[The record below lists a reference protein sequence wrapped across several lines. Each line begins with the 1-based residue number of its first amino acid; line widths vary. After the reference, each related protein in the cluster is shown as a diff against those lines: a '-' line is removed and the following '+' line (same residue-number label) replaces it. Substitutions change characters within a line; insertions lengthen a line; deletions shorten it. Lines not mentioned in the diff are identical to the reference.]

1 MKQIFNYTIAIALL
15 FAFSIC
21 ANAQVKAGDIISG
34 NVSDDIEPLM
44 MVNVVEIDANKRI
57 VAHGVTDING
67 NFSFK
72 CANPK
77 DHLQISYIGYQTQII
92 PINKK
97 VFKIVMKSNTQI
109 KEVVVKG
116 VKKTQSSGLSI
127 PVTEISVA
135 TQTIDMKE
143 FENVT
148 MTSVDEALQGRIS
161 GLDIVSNSGNLGS
174 GTTMRL
180 RGVSTIY
187 GNAEPLIVV
196 NGNIWDDD
204 SKKDFDYTN
213 ANEDRFAELLN
224 VNPED
229 IESITVLK
237 DAAATAIWGV
247 RGGNGVI
254 EIKTKRGRKGKT
266 QVDYSF
272 RLTGTW
278 MPDGM
283 KLLNGDEYTMYMK
296 EAYFNPQLK
305 TDYSEKGNINYM
317 PEINYDKNF
326 SEYNMYNDNTDWVD
340 AIKSFGLQQQ
350 HYISLTGGGDKANFR
365 VSAGYDHQ
373 TGSVIEQKLD
383 RFTTRVALDYFIS
396 NRLTVRTN
404 FDLSYTDNKQN
415 NTSYGGD
422 LLSIAYKKMPNLS
435 IYEEDANGNDTDRY
449 YTMNPYVDSPVRAG
463 SGQDFNSNQQALL
476 GDQYGIPN
484 PVAVAYLANQNAK
497 NVQLTPELMLKYE
510 LLGTEADQT
519 RLTYE
524 GQVQFSVHT
533 SDNDS
538 YLPGVLISKNWS
550 DSNYNSSSTSAYKSH
565 SISTRHVL
573 TFSPHFNAEGH
584 SLMTMLRYEYNT
596 GNSTSQNVSQ
606 KWLPTGSIS
615 SAFADGG
622 VPTGFSTSAGEWKS
636 MGVTWQTHYSYKGRY
651 VLGATVRADGST
663 KFGPGKR
670 WIISPSISARWNI
683 SDEPFMENVK
693 WLSMLS
699 IRPSWGNSGNP
710 PGSEGTFYSYYR
722 TGGTYLGTSSV
733 YPDNIRLADLS
744 CERLQEWNLG
754 FDFGF
759 FDNKIS
765 GDLSVYRRTTTDL
778 LMSGYAIPSSSG
790 YSSLQYKNCGKM
802 RNNGWEFNI
811 NGNGLIK
818 KGKFSMDFNL
828 SFANNRNEI
837 LAMESTV
844 LESMNDEF
852 NYSNSQYLSR
862 VQLHNPLGS
871 IYGFRYLGTY
881 QYTDYSPEEVK
892 GVSGPDAPV
901 ARNAEGEVIFSSKG
915 NPKDMYFD
923 YNGKMYNFVG
933 GDAKYEDINHDGQ
946 INELDIVYLGSSLPK
961 LTGGFGFKF
970 NYAQWK
976 VNMQFVYRL
985 GNKVINSA
993 RMEAESMSNNNNQC
1007 RSVNWRWHNE
1017 GDITYLP
1024 RAATTRTDFDTY
1036 NYLGSDRF
1044 VEDASFLRL
1053 NYVQLSYNFDKNFV
1067 KSLGLSRLTAS
1078 LNINNLFKITKY
1090 SGVDPEIS
1098 QGGWSP
1104 ARDGARTP
1112 RSKSFT
1118 FSLNI
1123 GL

>member
-254 EIKTKRGRKGKT
+254 EIKTKLGRKGKT

-278 MPDGM
+278 MPDGV